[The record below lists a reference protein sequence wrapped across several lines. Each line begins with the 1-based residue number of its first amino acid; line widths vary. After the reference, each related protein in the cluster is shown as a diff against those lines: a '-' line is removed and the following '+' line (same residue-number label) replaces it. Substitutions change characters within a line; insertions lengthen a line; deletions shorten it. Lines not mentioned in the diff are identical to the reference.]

1 MTAVRL
7 DRFDVPSGIHDE
19 RVLAWTRALAVDTLA
34 GRTVWCV
41 VALPAGSA
49 AAGRLRA
56 LLREEVAV
64 RPLAVAATEPLA
76 ALARQLDA
84 MLAGADPDRPPLGVD
99 AHDDYARGAAGAEAL
114 IGETVAPGDVVV
126 LHDALTVTIARAVR
140 ERGAHAIWHVHA
152 ARGAQAPSARAA
164 QAFLDPY
171 TDAVDAF
178 VVTWTEPRERRRR
191 IEHVAALMP
200 AVGLV
205 DVKDAMAGGG
215 GRAPAPRSALAWSS
229 VLGDVVE
236 ADRDDRVGGTLH
248 VRPAVAPR

>member
-1 MTAVRL
+1 MTAVRI
-7 DRFDVPSGIHDE
+7 DRFDVPSGTHDE
-19 RVLAWTRALAVDTLA
+19 RVLAWTQALALDTLA

-41 VALPAGSA
+41 AALPAGRA

-76 ALARQLDA
+76 ALARRLDA
-84 MLAGADPDRPPLGVD
+84 MLAGADRDRLPFD
-99 AHDDYARGAAGAEAL
+99 AGAYDAYARGAAGAEAL
-114 IGETVAPGDVVV
+114 IDRTVAPGDVVV
-126 LHDALTVTIARAVR
+126 LHDALTVTLAHAVR
-140 ERGAHAIWHVHA
+140 ERGAHAIWHVQA
-152 ARGAQAPSARAA
+152 DRGAQPSGARAA
-164 QAFLDPY
+164 HAFLDPY
-171 TDAVDAF
+171 TGAVDAF
-178 VVTWTEPRERRRR
+178 VVTWTEPRGRRRR
-191 IEHVAALMP
+191 VEHVAALLP

-205 DVKDAMAGGG
+205 AVKGTMAGGG
-215 GRAPAPRSALAWSS
+215 DSARAQRSALAWSS

>member
-1 MTAVRL
+1 MAAVRT
-7 DRFDVPSGIHDE
+7 DRLDVPSGTHDE
-19 RVLAWTRALAVDTLA
+19 RVLAWTHALAVDTLA

-41 VALPAGSA
+41 AALPPGRA

-56 LLREEVAV
+56 LLRDEVAV
-64 RPLAVAATEPLA
+64 RPLTVAATEPLA
-76 ALARQLDA
+76 ALARRLDA
-84 MLAGADPDRPPLGVD
+84 MLAGADPDRPPLGAAAYD
-99 AHDDYARGAAGAEAL
+99 AYARGVAGAEAL

-126 LHDALTVTIARAVR
+126 LHDALTVALARAVR
-140 ERGAHAIWHVHA
+140 ERGAHAIWHVRA
-152 ARGAQAPSARAA
+152 VRGAQAPSARAA

-178 VVTWTEPRERRRR
+178 VVTWTEPRQRRRR
-191 IEHVAALMP
+191 VEHVAALLP
-200 AVGLV
+200 AAGLV
-205 DVKDAMAGGG
+205 DVKDAAAGGVE
-215 GRAPAPRSALAWSS
+215 APARHSALAWSS

>member
-1 MTAVRL
+1 MTAVRI
-7 DRFDVPSGIHDE
+7 DRFDVPSGTHDE
-19 RVLAWTRALAVDTLA
+19 RVLAWMRALAVDTLG
-34 GRTVWCV
+34 GRIVWCAG
-41 VALPAGSA
+41 ALPAGRA

-64 RPLAVAATEPLA
+64 RPLAVAATEPPA
-76 ALARQLDA
+76 ALARRLDA
-84 MLAGADPDRPPLGVD
+84 MLAGADPDRPPLGAAAYD
-99 AHDDYARGAAGAEAL
+99 AYARGAPGAEAL
-114 IGETVAPGDVVV
+114 IDRTVAPGDVVV
-126 LHDALTVTIARAVR
+126 LHDALTVTLARTVR

-152 ARGAQAPSARAA
+152 ARGTQPSGARAA
-164 QAFLDPY
+164 HAFLDQY

-191 IEHVAALMP
+191 VEHVAALLP

-215 GRAPAPRSALAWSS
+215 GSPPAQRSALAWSS

>member
-1 MTAVRL
+1 MAAVRT
-7 DRFDVPSGIHDE
+7 DRFDVPSGTHDE

-41 VALPAGSA
+41 AALPAGRA

-64 RPLAVAATEPLA
+64 RPLAVAATEPPA
-76 ALARQLDA
+76 ALARRLDA
-84 MLAGADPDRPPLGVD
+84 MLAGADPDRSPLGVD

-126 LHDALTVTIARAVR
+126 LHDALTVALARAVR
-140 ERGAHAIWHVHA
+140 ERGAHAIWHVRA
-152 ARGAQAPSARAA
+152 VRGAQAPSARAA

-191 IEHVAALMP
+191 VEHVAALLP
-200 AVGLV
+200 AAGLV
-205 DVKDAMAGGG
+205 DVKDAAAGGG
-215 GRAPAPRSALAWSS
+215 VEAPARHSALAWSS

>member
-1 MTAVRL
+1 MAAVRT
-7 DRFDVPSGIHDE
+7 DRFDVPSGTHDE
-19 RVLAWTRALAVDTLA
+19 RVLAWTHALALDTLA

-41 VALPAGSA
+41 AALPAGRA

-64 RPLAVAATEPLA
+64 RTLAVAATEPLA
-76 ALARQLDA
+76 ALARRLDA
-84 MLAGADPDRPPLGVD
+84 MLAGTVPNPPPLD
-99 AHDDYARGAAGAEAL
+99 AAAYDAYARGAAGAEAL
-114 IGETVAPGDVVV
+114 IDRTVAPGDVVV
-126 LHDALTVTIARAVR
+126 LHDALTVTLARAVR

-152 ARGAQAPSARAA
+152 ARGAQPSGARAA
-164 QAFLDPY
+164 HAFLDPY

-191 IEHVAALMP
+191 VEHVAALLP
-200 AVGLV
+200 AAGLV
-205 DVKDAMAGGG
+205 AVKDATAGSGES
-215 GRAPAPRSALAWSS
+215 APAQHGALAWSS